1 MNLDEWQ
8 KVININ
14 LTSTF
19 LMSKFAIKKMLK
31 NKSGKIVNIT
41 SVVGH
46 TGNLGQANYTASKAG
61 IVAMSK
67 SLAIEYAKKNI
78 NINCISP
85 GFIQTAM
92 TDKIEEFIENATNEL
107 GGNLDGIINN
117 AGITQ
122 DNLAIRMSLEEW
134 QKVININL
142 TSTFLLSK
150 FAIKKMLKNKSGK
163 IVNIT
168 SVVGHTGNLGQA
180 NYTASKAGIVAMSKS
195 LAIEYAKKNININ
208 CISPGFIKTAMTE
221 KIDEKFK
228 EIIISKI
235 PSAKLGEPEDIA
247 NAVLFLASNQSNYI
261 NGETLHVNGGM
272 YMA

>member
-1 MNLDEWQ
+1 MNDLKNKNIIVTGASGGIGNSIVKRLYDSGAKILASGTRIEKLDELKKNFENIKILKFDISQSDKVEEFIENATNELGGSLDGIINNAGITQDNLAIRMSLDEWQ

-19 LMSKFAIKKMLK
+19 LMCKFAIKKMLK

-78 NINCISP
+78 NVNCISP

-92 TDKIEEFIENATNEL
+92 TDKI
-107 GGNLDGIINN
+107 D
-117 AGITQ
+117 
-122 DNLAIRMSLEEW
+122 D
-134 QKVININL
+134 
-142 TSTFLLSK
+142 
-150 FAIKKMLKNKSGK
+150 
-163 IVNIT
+163 
-168 SVVGHTGNLGQA
+168 
-180 NYTASKAGIVAMSKS
+180 
-195 LAIEYAKKNININ
+195 
-208 CISPGFIKTAMTE
+208 
-221 KIDEKFK
+221 KFK
-228 EIIISKI
+228 EVIISKI
-235 PSAKLGEPEDIA
+235 PSARLGKPDDIA
-247 NAVLFLASNQSNYI
+247 NAVLFLSSDQSSYI
-261 NGETLHVNGGM
+261 NGETIHVNGGM

>member
-1 MNLDEWQ
+1 MINLKNKNIIVTGASGGIGNAIIKKLYESGANILASGTRIEKLKELKKNFENVKVSKFDISQSDKIEEFIENSTNELGGSLDGIVNNAGITQDNLAIRMNLDEWQ

-78 NINCISP
+78 N
-85 GFIQTAM
+85 
-92 TDKIEEFIENATNEL
+92 
-107 GGNLDGIINN
+107 
-117 AGITQ
+117 
-122 DNLAIRMSLEEW
+122 
-134 QKVININL
+134 V
-142 TSTFLLSK
+142 
-150 FAIKKMLKNKSGK
+150 
-163 IVNIT
+163 
-168 SVVGHTGNLGQA
+168 
-180 NYTASKAGIVAMSKS
+180 
-195 LAIEYAKKNININ
+195 N
-208 CISPGFIKTAMTE
+208 CISPGFIKTAMTD

-228 EIIISKI
+228 EVIVSKI
-235 PSAKLGEPEDIA
+235 PSARLGEPDDIA
-247 NAVLFLASNQSNYI
+247 NAVLFLSSDQSNYI
-261 NGETLHVNGGM
+261 NGETIHVNGGM

>member
-1 MNLDEWQ
+1 MID
-8 KVININ
+8 
-14 LTSTF
+14 
-19 LMSKFAIKKMLK
+19 LK
-31 NKSGKIVNIT
+31 
-41 SVVGH
+41 
-46 TGNLGQANYTASKAG
+46 
-61 IVAMSK
+61 
-67 SLAIEYAKKNI
+67 KKNI
-78 NINCISP
+78 IGTGASGRIGNSMIKKLHECGANILASGTRIEKLEELKSKYKNIKILKFDIS
-85 GFIQTAM
+85 QDT
-92 TDKIEEFIENATNEL
+92 KIEEFIEKATTEL
-107 GGNLDGIINN
+107 NGGLDCIVNN

-134 QKVININL
+134 KKVIDINL
-142 TSTFLLSK
+142 NSTFLLSK

-163 IVNIT
+163 IINIT

-208 CISPGFIKTAMTE
+208 CISPGFIKTAMTD

-228 EIIISKI
+228 EIIVSKV
-235 PSAKLGEPEDIA
+235 PSGRLGEPADIA
-247 NAVLFLASNQSNYI
+247 NAVLFLASNVSNYV

>member
-1 MNLDEWQ
+1 MNDLKDKNIIVTGASGGIGNSIVKKLNDSGANILASGT
-8 KVININ
+8 KVEK
-14 LTSTF
+14 LED
-19 LMSKFAIKKMLK
+19 LKSKF
-31 NKSGKIVNIT
+31 
-41 SVVGH
+41 
-46 TGNLGQANYTASKAG
+46 
-61 IVAMSK
+61 
-67 SLAIEYAKKNI
+67 KNI
-78 NINCISP
+78 KTLKFDISQ
-85 GFIQTAM
+85 I
-92 TDKIEEFIENATNEL
+92 DKIEEFVDKATNEI
-107 GGNLDGIINN
+107 GGNLDCIINN

-134 QKVININL
+134 KKVIDINL

-150 FAIKKMLKNKSGK
+150 FSIKKMLKNKSGK
-163 IVNIT
+163 IINIT

-208 CISPGFIKTAMTE
+208 CISPGFIKTAMTD

-228 EIIISKI
+228 NTIISKI
-235 PSAKLGEPEDIA
+235 PSARLGEPEDIA
-247 NAVLFLASNQSNYI
+247 NAVVFLASNQSDYI

>member
-1 MNLDEWQ
+1 MSNLEKKNIIVTGASGGIGNAIIKKLSEEGANILASGTKIEKLEELKKNFEGLKILKFDISQSDKIEEFIENATNELGGNLDGAVNNAGITQDNLAIRMSLDEWQ

-85 GFIQTAM
+85 GFIKTAM
-92 TDKIEEFIENATNEL
+92 TDKI
-107 GGNLDGIINN
+107 D
-117 AGITQ
+117 
-122 DNLAIRMSLEEW
+122 D
-134 QKVININL
+134 
-142 TSTFLLSK
+142 
-150 FAIKKMLKNKSGK
+150 
-163 IVNIT
+163 
-168 SVVGHTGNLGQA
+168 
-180 NYTASKAGIVAMSKS
+180 
-195 LAIEYAKKNININ
+195 
-208 CISPGFIKTAMTE
+208 
-221 KIDEKFK
+221 KFK
-228 EIIISKI
+228 EVIISKI
-235 PSAKLGEPEDIA
+235 PSARLGEPDDVA
-247 NAVLFLASNQSNYI
+247 NAVLFLSSDQSKYI

-272 YMA
+272 YMAWQNSFLN